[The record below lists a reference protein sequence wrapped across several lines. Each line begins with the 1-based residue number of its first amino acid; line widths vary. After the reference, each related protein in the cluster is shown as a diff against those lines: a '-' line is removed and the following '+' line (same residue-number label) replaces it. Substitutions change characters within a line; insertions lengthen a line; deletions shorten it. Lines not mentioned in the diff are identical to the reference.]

1 MNTFFALLAEHGT
14 AQIPLERVCSLF
26 GLSPKEANVRAKRQ
40 ELPVPAFR
48 VGSQQS
54 PWLIDAGQL
63 AAFLDAAKSK
73 AADEWRRIQQAA

>member
-26 GLSPKEANVRAKRQ
+26 GLSPKEANTRAKRQ
-40 ELPVPAFR
+40 DLPVPAYR

-63 AAFLDAAKSK
+63 AAFLDDAKAK
-73 AADEWRRIQQAA
+73 AAIEWRKIKEAA

>member
-26 GLSPKEANVRAKRQ
+26 GLSPKEANTRAKRQ
-40 ELPVPAFR
+40 DLPVPAYR

-54 PWLIDAGQL
+54 PG
-63 AAFLDAAKSK
+63 
-73 AADEWRRIQQAA
+73 